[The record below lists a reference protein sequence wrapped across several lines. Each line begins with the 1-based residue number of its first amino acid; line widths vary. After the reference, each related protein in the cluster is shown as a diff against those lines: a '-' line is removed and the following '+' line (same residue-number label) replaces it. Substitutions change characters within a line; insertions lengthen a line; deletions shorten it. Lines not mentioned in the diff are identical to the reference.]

1 MLLKVLLDR
10 HYKKVLRRVKLKLFV
25 LSVFSA
31 ASAHAAHWASSLAAQ
46 AGAAQYA
53 AQAGAAVGAAASAS
67 AASAS
72 ATATA
77 MMNSAW
83 NQYSLAAYQGL
94 QREGVSFGKNGKM

>member
-1 MLLKVLLDR
+1 MLLNALLDH
-10 HYKKVLRRVKLKLFV
+10 HYKKVLRRFKLK

-72 ATATA
+72 ATA

-94 QREGVSFGKNGKM
+94 QREGVSFGKNGDF

>member
-1 MLLKVLLDR
+1 MLLNALLD
-10 HYKKVLRRVKLKLFV
+10 HHHKKVLRRFKLK

-94 QREGVSFGKNGKM
+94 QREGVSFGKNSEM